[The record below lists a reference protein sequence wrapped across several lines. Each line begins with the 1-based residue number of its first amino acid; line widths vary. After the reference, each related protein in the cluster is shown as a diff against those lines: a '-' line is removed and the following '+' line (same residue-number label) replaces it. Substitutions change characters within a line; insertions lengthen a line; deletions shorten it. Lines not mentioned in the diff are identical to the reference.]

1 MWRHVQPLIR
11 KFVIKARAD
20 ANETTANV
28 VFAGA
33 NDTDSV
39 CRSGNLPNGNANTC
53 VAVTDVGTAG
63 YRIGGGAAVGVPPT
77 APSGPLSVTGL
88 PQSVTV
94 TYGILVW

>member
-1 MWRHVQPLIR
+1 MLVQPVIR
-11 KFVIKARAD
+11 KFIIKAQAD
-20 ANETTANV
+20 VGETTANV
-28 VFAGA
+28 VFVGA
-33 NDTDSV
+33 NDTNSV
-39 CRSGNLPNGNANTC
+39 CRSGNLADGNANTC
-53 VAVTDVGTAG
+53 AAVTDVGTSG